1 MIPQPIEEALSLTA
15 DTEGPLSGT
24 RVLELPAV
32 GPVPFAAM
40 LLADLGAEVVR
51 VDRCSA
57 VEVEPVDALAAVF
70 NGTDPLGR
78 SRRRIAVDLKTAE
91 GVEVVLALAERSDV
105 LLEGFRPGV
114 AERLGVGPDV
124 VLRRNP
130 RLVYGRLTGW
140 GQDGPLAGDVGHDIG
155 YLATSGALDGIGT
168 SGSGP
173 VAPVGVAGDYP
184 SALLAVVG
192 MLAALS
198 ERSRSGQGQV
208 VDAAILDTV
217 LLTASVD
224 RFLRVQDGWG
234 PRGTNALDGGSH
246 FYRCYRTVDDRWVAF
261 GAVEPQFHDEMLRC
275 LGIDPGPV
283 QQYDPSA
290 WPELTERVQAVIGTA
305 TVDEWAARLAGHD
318 VCFAPVLTHQE
329 AAVHPQI
336 TARGGL
342 LPGAGAPQ
350 AAPAPRFSR
359 TPPAPPRPAARP
371 GAHTAD
377 VLSALGLSADR
388 IEQLLASGAVAQAG
402 RA

>member
-1 MIPQPIEEALSLTA
+1 MFLDATEGALSLTA
-15 DTEGPLSGT
+15 ETEGPLSGI
-24 RVLELPAV
+24 RIVELPAV

-40 LLADLGAEVVR
+40 LMADLGADVIR

-57 VEVEPVDALAAVF
+57 VDAGPGDALAAVF
-70 NGTDPLGR
+70 AGTDHVGR
-78 SRRRIAVDLKTAE
+78 SRRRIAVDLKEAD

-124 VLRRNP
+124 VLLRNP
-130 RLVYGRLTGW
+130 RLVFGRLTGW
-140 GQDGPLAGDVGHDIG
+140 GQDGPLAGVVGHDIG

-168 SGSGP
+168 SAGP
-173 VAPVGVAGDYP
+173 IAPVGVAGDYP

-192 MLAALS
+192 VLAALS
-198 ERSRSGQGQV
+198 ERERSGRGQV

-224 RFLRVQDGWG
+224 RFMRVQDGWG

-246 FYRCYRTVDDRWVAF
+246 FYRCYRTADDRWVSF

-275 LGIDPGPV
+275 LGIDPEPV
-283 QQYDPSA
+283 QQYDSAA
-290 WPELTERVQAVIGTA
+290 WPELAERVQAVIGTA
-305 TVDEWAARLAGHD
+305 TAEAWVARLAGRD
-318 VCFAPVLTHQE
+318 VCFAPVLSHQE
-329 AAVHPQI
+329 AAVHPHI

-359 TPPAPPRPAARP
+359 TPPPPPRATAPP
-371 GAHTAD
+371 GAHSVD
-377 VLSALGLSADR
+377 VLSDLGLPAHR
-388 IEQLLASGAVAQAG
+388 IKRLLASGAVAQA
-402 RA
+402 AHP